1 MKVTCLQLYFR
12 FCRVHC
18 KKFAHCLNSTSD
30 FAMIRDFFHFA
41 KLMSWLRFKRLTDTM
56 IFSNNITFWE
66 SAIFYVYCRCSLNW
80 NSVLVCSLLHKNNYN
95 YTYSSITITITITI
109 TNIITIT
116 IYNNNY
122 NYKYKYNYNYI
133 SLSFINTNTIRAT
146 M

>member
-1 MKVTCLQLYFR
+1 MLAIVLPFLQGSLQKIRTLFKFHQR
-12 FCRVHC
+12 FCNDPR
-18 KKFAHCLNSTSD
+18 
-30 FAMIRDFFHFA
+30 FFYFA
-41 KLMSWLRFKRLTDTM
+41 KLMSWLRYKRLTDTM
-56 IFSNNITFWE
+56 IFCKNTTFWE